1 MKSGDGKQSLRSA
14 LIVVNYGSSEL
25 LARNLAG
32 GSFAEQGCQVVIVD
46 NFTSRDEQRAV
57 RTLARAEGW
66 ACVMLESNRGFG
78 AGVNAG
84 ARCAIERGAQVL
96 TVLNPD
102 AHIEVPDLMQL
113 VLAVAEDPE
122 LMVSPVIRTGAG
134 EIWFDGMHLYT
145 ESGRVASRRRPV
157 PPSGPKEAWLTGA
170 CFAIS
175 RDLWERVDG
184 FDEEFFLY
192 WEDVDLSRRVLEHG
206 GRLAV
211 LTGAS
216 AVHDAGGTQ
225 SPTGRGGT
233 KSEAYYFYNI
243 RNRLL
248 YAAKHLDDSQ
258 VRRWLRSTPRV
269 SYEILLADGRRQLLR
284 SPAPI
289 RAYLQGISQGWR
301 MLAKIRRNSETRAGQ
316 SRATEFPVQIR
327 SQ

>member
-1 MKSGDGKQSLRSA
+1 MSVVGSNGMPRSA
-14 LIVVNYGSSEL
+14 LIVVNYGSSGL

-32 GSFAEQGCQVVIVD
+32 ESLAEHGCQVVIVD
-46 NFTSRDEQRAV
+46 NYTSQAERSAV
-57 RTLARAEGW
+57 KALAAAEGW
-66 ACVMLESNRGFG
+66 TCVALDTNRGFG
-78 AGVNAG
+78 AGVNVG
-84 ARCAIERGAQVL
+84 ARCALEGGADVL

-113 VLAVAEDPE
+113 VSAVAEDPD
-122 LMVSPVIRTGAG
+122 LMVAPVIRTGAG
-134 EIWFDGMHLYT
+134 AIWFDGMHLYMD
-145 ESGRVASRRRPV
+145 SGRVASGRRRV
-157 PPSGPKEAWLTGA
+157 PPAGPKEPWLTGA

-175 RDLWERVDG
+175 RDLWKRVDG
-184 FDEEFFLY
+184 FDEEYFLY
-192 WEDVDLSRRVLEHG
+192 WEDVDLSRRVLECG

-211 LTGAS
+211 LTGVS

-248 YAAKHLDDSQ
+248 YAAKHLDDGQ
-258 VRRWLRSTPRV
+258 VRRWLRSTLRV

-284 SPAPI
+284 SPASF

-301 MLAKIRRNSETRAGQ
+301 MLAKIRRGSKAGARR
-316 SRATEFPVQIR
+316 SGAADAPVEFR
-327 SQ
+327 S